1 MKANELRIGNL
12 VKINNE
18 LLPEVKNEIYKVYGL
33 NAKFDLSFPNS
44 SGVISLNHTKSIRI
58 YSQFD
63 EFIEPIPFTKEW
75 LVKFGFEKAKHSHGY
90 DCYIKDGFDF
100 DIVSHGRYWVLAI
113 YTDES
118 CTDSLYFAH
127 GRFEYVHQFQNLY
140 FALTGEELTIQ
151 TKSKL

>member
-1 MKANELRIGNL
+1 MELSATELRIGNL
-12 VKINNE
+12 VGI
-18 LLPEVKNEIYKVYGL
+18 
-33 NAKFDLSFPNS
+33 AS
-44 SGVISLNHTKSIRI
+44 SLNFSTGKVTLISNNRI
-58 YSQFD
+58 LLENKISNKNHK
-63 EFIEPIPFTKEW
+63 FIPIELTEEW

-127 GRFEYVHQFQNLY
+127 GRFEYVHQLQNLY
-140 FALTGEELTIQ
+140 FALTGSELTI
-151 TKSKL
+151 